1 VTPRRGFD
9 PTLPIAWLA
18 LFAFQWP
25 WLRADVV
32 PIHDTFY
39 NFINFHVFYSHFVL
53 ERELVH
59 WYPYSALGQPAAIQQ
74 VISFT
79 PTDYA
84 VALVGALLRVRD
96 TMLLFKIAVIVEQMV
111 YVLGVVLLARRV
123 FRAPATAL
131 LLGIAAAGSVVWY
144 AQLWFE
150 LRLFYLL
157 PFVLHGVVG
166 FLEEPARGERLW
178 LAALACVAWGF
189 GNPPYFASV
198 WAVVLLLVLAG
209 PLLAKRSAWA
219 WLPPR
224 SWRSALAFG
233 AFVAGAGLF
242 AYFGLRSLDGVML
255 REEGRDPTTGAVPLA
270 VFLTYGGVAELPALL
285 RGVLAGWPPQL
296 PWGSGIDTS
305 AYVGLLPLVAI
316 GLALARERSG
326 LFLGTLAALAFVVA
340 FSFGGLVSKAA
351 YHLPTFSGYRHI
363 GLVYGL
369 AKALAIFAAGFGIE
383 RVARRWLRV
392 PDGAIGWL
400 ALAAGMVASIVAA
413 GALPADRVESWPL
426 AVGLRLAAY
435 VGLGALS
442 FAATRSLAFGVLV
455 ALAFDL
461 GIYQAAVLARAP
473 RLSPEYLAKLS
484 VYDVAP
490 MTYRAA
496 RGAGIDQDSQ
506 RPEDIRSRDA
516 AALVAG
522 PGGQLYWN
530 THNFTHVD
538 PCETPHYTE
547 MWTIRVY
554 RLLLLDKRSGIDVD
568 DRIGCTLP
576 KLRVVSG
583 AKLFDSPQ
591 DARAAV
597 IAMAGS
603 PRERDGV
610 RDVIRIPPGAPR
622 PDAEPSRA
630 EAGRVRVTR
639 FTPNALEARVEVDA
653 EAGAWLIYADAADPG
668 WHASIDGAP
677 TRLYEANLAFKAV
690 RVPAGTHAVRFEHR
704 RGLHHAASHG
714 VALFGLAYAVGLAAA
729 AFVVCFPRR
738 L

>member
-1 VTPRRGFD
+1 MTQRRGFD

-25 WLRADVV
+25 WLRADLV

-39 NFINFHVFYSHFVL
+39 NFVNFHVFYAHFFL

-79 PTDYA
+79 PADYA
-84 VALVGALLRVRD
+84 VALAGALLRVRD
-96 TMLLFKIAVIVEQMV
+96 AMLLFKIAVLAEQMV

-123 FRAPATAL
+123 FTARATPL
-131 LLGIAAAGSVVWY
+131 LLGVAAAGSVVWY

-157 PFVLHGVVG
+157 PLVLYGVAG
-166 FLEEPARGERLW
+166 FLQEPARGERLW

-198 WAVVLLLVLAG
+198 WAVVLLLVIG
-209 PLLAKRSAWA
+209 PALLAQRSAWTR
-219 WLPPR
+219 LVPR
-224 SWRSALAFG
+224 SWPAALACA
-233 AFVAGAGLF
+233 AFFASAGLF

-285 RGVLAGWPPQL
+285 RGVVAGWPPQL

-305 AYVGLLPLVAI
+305 AYVGLLPLVAL
-316 GLALARERSG
+316 GLALVRERSA
-326 LFLGTLAALAFVVA
+326 LFLGTLAAIAFVVA
-340 FSFGGLVSKAA
+340 FSFGGWVSTAA

-369 AKALAIFAAGFGIE
+369 VKALALFAAGFGLE
-383 RVARRWLRV
+383 RVAPRWLRV
-392 PDGAIGWL
+392 PEGAFAWL
-400 ALAAGMVASIVAA
+400 VLAAGVVAA
-413 GALPADRVESWPL
+413 IVLARALPWDPAGPW
-426 AVGLRLAAY
+426 AFAIGLRAVVHL
-435 VGLGALS
+435 GLGALS
-442 FAATRSLAFGVLV
+442 FAATRSLAFGLV
-455 ALAFDL
+455 VGLAFDL
-461 GIYQAAVLARAP
+461 GLYQAAVLARAP
-473 RLSPEYLAKLS
+473 RLSPEYLAKAYA
-484 VYDVAP
+484 YDVAP
-490 MTYRAA
+490 MVYRPERA
-496 RGAGIDQDSQ
+496 AGIDPASE
-506 RPEDIRSRDA
+506 RPEDVRSRNA
-516 AALVAG
+516 AALVVG

-547 MWTIRVY
+547 MWTSRVY
-554 RLLLLDKRSGIDVD
+554 RLLLLDKRSGIDVG

-583 AKLFDSPQ
+583 AALFDAAP

-597 IAMAGS
+597 IAMAGA
-603 PRERDGV
+603 PRTPDGV
-610 RDVIRIPPGAPR
+610 RDVVRIAPGAPR
-622 PDAEPSRA
+622 PEAEPPRA
-630 EAGRVRVTR
+630 EAGRAEVTR
-639 FTPNALEARVEVDA
+639 FTPNELEARVTVDA
-653 EAGAWLIYADAADPG
+653 ENGAWVIYADAADPG
-668 WHASIDGAP
+668 WRASIDGAP

-690 RVPAGTHAVRFEHR
+690 RVPPGTHVVRFVHR
-704 RGLHHAASHG
+704 RGVHHAASHG
-714 VALFGLAYAVGLAAA
+714 VALFGVAWALGLAAA
-729 AFVVCFPRR
+729 AFGVCFPRR
-738 L
+738 A